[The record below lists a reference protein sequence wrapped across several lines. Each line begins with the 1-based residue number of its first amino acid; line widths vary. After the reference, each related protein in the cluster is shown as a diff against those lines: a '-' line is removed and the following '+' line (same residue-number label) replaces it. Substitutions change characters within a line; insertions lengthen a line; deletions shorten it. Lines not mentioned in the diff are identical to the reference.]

1 MCSKTNM
8 YIFSFT
14 KYNDFLLIS
23 PFNYLIMTHRERNNI
38 TEQTWIISNSFWML
52 DSRKIGHW
60 KNETNRFKAST
71 KHSMIILSTNTP
83 KNLTNIWKWYSYLN
97 SLLQGNQECAKN
109 WKNTSPFCL
118 KPNFLTFHFFCK
130 LLTL

>member
-1 MCSKTNM
+1 M
-8 YIFSFT
+8 I
-14 KYNDFLLIS
+14 
-23 PFNYLIMTHRERNNI
+23 HRERNFI
-38 TEQTWIISNSFWML
+38 TKLTWIISNSFWML

-60 KNETNRFKAST
+60 KNETKRFKAST

-118 KPNFLTFHFFCK
+118 KPNFLTFHFFANYFFCSWRAAHAK
-130 LLTL
+130 KNERKNKSLLEKNWL